1 MLNIPIDDKYQ
12 ITSDGRNLIL
22 NVRRIIKN
30 GATAGAERLYPLSYH
45 GDFKSLL
52 EKYLTVSLL
61 ESDCKIF
68 REVVARVAEV
78 KKIIANIQKQMF

>member
-1 MLNIPIDDKYQ
+1 MLNIPIDDKYR

-30 GATAGAERLYPLSYH
+30 GATAGVERLYPLSYH

-52 EKYLTVSLL
+52 EKYLTISLL
-61 ESDCKIF
+61 ESDCKTF
-68 REVVARVAEV
+68 REVITRVAEV
-78 KKIIANIQKQMF
+78 KEIIANIQREMY